1 MSGGLPG
8 QLPHENHKESS
19 LKTVSNDPPSVGVG
33 TRHEKLDTN
42 CIPTK
47 RGKSTALAK
56 TQEKMKHLVPSERR
70 KERGRERGREGERE
84 TERQRE
90 RDRDERKPQ
99 IQHRMQRQKQS
110 RRWRMRSSTA
120 NDCGR
125 QHSSPRSACCPRP
138 HTDTHL
144 QHSCLCVCVC
154 LCVSVCVSPWQ
165 RQRLAM

>member
-84 TERQRE
+84 GGRE
-90 RDRDERKPQ
+90 R
-99 IQHRMQRQKQS
+99 
-110 RRWRMRSSTA
+110 
-120 NDCGR
+120 GR
-125 QHSSPRSACCPRP
+125 EGGGMSA
-138 HTDTHL
+138 HGL
-144 QHSCLCVCVC
+144 Q
-154 LCVSVCVSPWQ
+154 
-165 RQRLAM
+165 